1 MDKVLSPEAVEK
13 LEEYHWPGN
22 VRELENVIHR
32 LYISERDRI
41 IGGET
46 VEHLLNDTVYEEMII
61 NLRKEVSRED
71 MVDFNQIMEEQERRL
86 ISYALKKEGTTRKA
100 AEYLNLPQATLA
112 RKKSATVCSGFF
124 LILKMLYPMRISEA
138 WSRSDA

>member
-1 MDKVLSPEAVEK
+1 MENYNKKYGVDKVLSPEAVEK
-13 LEEYHWPGN
+13 LEGYHWPGN

-41 IGGET
+41 IGGEA

-86 ISYALKKEGTTRKA
+86 IAYALKKQGTTRKA

-112 RKKSATVCSGFF
+112 RKKIRYG
-124 LILKMLYPMRISEA
+124 L
-138 WSRSDA
+138 

>member
-1 MDKVLSPEAVEK
+1 MLSPEAVEK
-13 LEEYHWPGN
+13 LEDYHWPGN

-41 IGGET
+41 IGGEA

-86 ISYALKKEGTTRKA
+86 IAYALKKQGTTRKA

-112 RKKSATVCSGFF
+112 RKKIRYG
-124 LILKMLYPMRISEA
+124 L
-138 WSRSDA
+138 